1 MSENKLFITLVICVL
16 LCVVESVDYK
26 KLCEKS
32 VCIPKC
38 CPDNYYIFGYH
49 KKCLTRGID
58 GIRKTHNFSDVPI
71 FNDSLRKTGK
81 FLVNFTFVPGRFQD
95 EEFNRTAYDYSELKH
110 RYYITQDGFLYEEM
124 PNKLNRFTKLNRSEY
139 CVDYQRKMPLQG
151 VKNHQLK
158 FYIRFP
164 EPEFKKAID
173 DNPVITYGL
182 AVSCFFLTLVLIV
195 YSLLRE
201 LRNLSGMVLM
211 AYVASLLGSF
221 VLLCVMQIG
230 ENYIDVCKGLTYATY
245 FCLLA
250 SFCWMNI
257 MSCDIWWTFRGYAK
271 ARPIHRR
278 GEPFKFFLY
287 CLYAFG
293 LPGAMTVMVIVTDSV
308 DMRHLPWFVTPG
320 IGQEGCFLANDA
332 KLVYLYIPMLLMIV
346 CNWIF
351 FLMTAFN
358 IWRLHRATAVLDSAA
373 AGTPAAHRSQKY
385 RFLVYLKLSV
395 IMGIN
400 WVMEVASSFSPD
412 FKGWYISDVY
422 NMLIGLSIFL
432 IFVCKK
438 QILRKLVKRLGSF
451 SDWQSRPWYTRSR
464 SSNTTESE
472 VTEVPVCANPKGPAL
487 APVFF
492 DKR

>member
-1 MSENKLFITLVICVL
+1 MFDKKLLRLLVICVL
-16 LCVVESVDYK
+16 LCVVAGIVDYN
-26 KLCEKS
+26 KLCETK

-38 CPDNYYIFGYH
+38 CPEDYCVFGFH
-49 KKCLTRGID
+49 KKCLNIKKKSLK
-58 GIRKTHNFSDVPI
+58 KTHNFSDVPI
-71 FNDSLRKTGK
+71 YDDNLQETGK
-81 FLVNFTFVPGRFQD
+81 FLINFTFLSGRFED
-95 EEFNRTAYDYSELKH
+95 EEFITNAYDYSSLHHK
-110 RYYITQDGFLYEEM
+110 YYITQNGSLYEEM
-124 PNKLNRFTKLNRSEY
+124 PNRLKRFTKLNHSEY
-139 CVDYQRKMPLQG
+139 CVDYLFKMPKLG
-151 VKNHQLK
+151 YKDHQLK
-158 FYIRFP
+158 FYTRFP
-164 EPEFKKAID
+164 ASKESVG

-221 VLLCVMQIG
+221 ILLCVMQIG
-230 ENYIDVCKGLTYATY
+230 ENYTNVCRGLTYATY

-278 GEPFKFFLY
+278 GEPFKFFMY

-293 LPGAMTVMVIVTDSV
+293 LPAAMTVMVIVTDSV
-308 DMRHLPWFVTPG
+308 DMTHIPWFVTPG
-320 IGQEGCFLANDA
+320 IGNGGCFLANDA

-412 FKGWYISDVY
+412 FKGWYVSDVY

-438 QILRKLVKRLGSF
+438 QILRKLMKRLGSF

-464 SSNTTESE
+464 SSNTTESD
-472 VTEVPVCANPKGPAL
+472 VTDVPVCVNPKGP